1 MYKSY
6 CNYYGIE
13 ADILV
18 PSLLKQFRLRG
29 ITEIDIPTMP
39 GASAFQDSYVYI
51 LYFLFI
57 PCYVK

>member
-13 ADILV
+13 SDILV

-29 ITEIDIPTMP
+29 NTELEIPVMP
-39 GASAFQDSYVYI
+39 GASAYQDAAV
-51 LYFLFI
+51 
-57 PCYVK
+57 